1 MHRIVSASVGVLV
14 GFSASLGTTPT
25 RAFDMDC
32 KLILCLAGGFPSGCS
47 DAKSYMLDRLKDR
60 KPPVGTC
67 SSSGRKDG
75 EYRVPVRIFNR
86 HYPRVCTKNVYVREG
101 HGDSGYQCRAWGGGY
116 TDRLIGIKI
125 PVEAGPD
132 YSNEF
137 LWYRT
142 LHRQGDK

>member
-1 MHRIVSASVGVLV
+1 MNMVLSASFVGIL
-14 GFSASLGTTPT
+14 GFLTFVVTTPA

-32 KLILCLAGGFPSGCS
+32 KLILCLAGGFPSGCG

-60 KPPVGTC
+60 KPPIGTC
-67 SSSGRKDG
+67 SSSGSENG
-75 EYRVPVRIFNR
+75 EYKVPVWIFNR
-86 HYPRVCTKNVYVREG
+86 HHPRVCTKNAYVHEG

-116 TDRLIGIKI
+116 TDRLIGITI
-125 PVEAGPD
+125 PVDAGPD

-142 LHRQGDK
+142 VHTE

>member
-1 MHRIVSASVGVLV
+1 MNRVASTGVAIAL
-14 GFSASLGTTPT
+14 GFSAVFVTTPT

-60 KPPVGTC
+60 KPPIGTC
-67 SSSGRKDG
+67 SSSGGSDG
-75 EYRVPVRIFNR
+75 EYRVPVRIFSR
-86 HYPRVCTKNVYVREG
+86 HYPHVCTKNVYVQEG
-101 HGDSGYQCRAWGGGY
+101 EGNSGYQCQAWGGGY
-116 TDRLIGIKI
+116 SDRLIGITI
-125 PVEAGPD
+125 PVDAGPD

-142 LHRQGDK
+142 VHTQGDK